1 MLMFWQTVK
10 FNLGIGLERSE
21 WSKEM
26 SERYLYDPLGLEW
39 CFECE
44 GMVPD
49 PRKPENEKEIKSYQL
64 LSESF
69 SRSRRARGTPHSVE
83 WHRHC
88 GSQGR
93 RLCQHHTPG
102 AC

>member
-26 SERYLYDPLGLEW
+26 SERYLYDPIGLEW

-49 PRKPENEKEIKSYQL
+49 PRKTGE
-64 LSESF
+64 
-69 SRSRRARGTPHSVE
+69 
-83 WHRHC
+83 
-88 GSQGR
+88 
-93 RLCQHHTPG
+93 
-102 AC
+102 